1 MPELRLALLAGT
13 EGLAREVLRVSAADP
28 VDPGGGSIGGELVVL
43 RVDGYGVDGAGL
55 VRALVAGGAAAVV
68 VLPEPRDGVDRVE
81 PAPDEVPYA
90 LVEACGRA
98 GLPLFLAPS
107 GVTAVRIAEVVAH
120 RVAVERGPA
129 AGHLPGR
136 QRRLITALA
145 EGADTQDL
153 LDLLARELG
162 APCRVSTPAG
172 RVLASSTGH
181 GPARGPAAAGDA
193 VDAVET
199 VRGALAA
206 ERLPAVIDG
215 ETVFALGRGPAF
227 AGYLVCAGDRT
238 DDEALAQAADL
249 LLLGGAR
256 RAERLA
262 VERAHAWE
270 LVDLVESDTAPDA
283 VRARLGAAGIG
294 PDAAPIVC
302 CAAGDGADPA
312 TGRLVVDLIERV
324 FAADPATRWV
334 VACGKAEAVVFAS
347 AGTGAGA
354 ATRIAEALERAA
366 HWWEPLLGSERVAI
380 GIAGTSPTWAT
391 ALAEARGARDL
402 AWARPGRLTV
412 AAGPGIDA
420 YPALLAAVP
429 GPVRSAFADRV
440 LGGLRAYDAEH
451 GTDLIG
457 TLAAFL
463 AANGAWQRCAAMLGV
478 HVSALHQ
485 RMGRVR
491 DLTGRDLFSARDRV
505 DLLLALESDP
515 GC

>member
-28 VDPGGGSIGGELVVL
+28 VDPGGGLIGGELVVSHAD
-43 RVDGYGVDGAGL
+43 VYGADHGGL
-55 VRALVAGGAAAVV
+55 ARALTAAGAAAVV
-68 VLPEPRDGVDRVE
+68 VVPEARDGVDDVE

-90 LVEACGRA
+90 LVESCARA
-98 GLPLFLAPS
+98 GLPLLLAPRAAS
-107 GVTAVRIAEVVAH
+107 AVRIAEVVAH
-120 RVAVERGPA
+120 RVAAEHGPA
-129 AGHLPGR
+129 TGRLPSR

-145 EGADTQDL
+145 EGADTHDL

-162 APCRVSTPAG
+162 VACRVVTPAG
-172 RVLASSTGH
+172 RVLAGASAG
-181 GPARGPAAAGDA
+181 GPDVAWVAADP
-193 VDAVET
+193 VEIA
-199 VRGALAA
+199 RGALAA
-206 ERLPAVIDG
+206 ARLPAVIAG

-238 DDEALAQAADL
+238 EDDALAQAADL

-256 RAERLA
+256 RAERLT

-270 LVDLVESDTAPDA
+270 LVDLVESAAAAET

-312 TGRLVVDLIERV
+312 TGRLVVDLMERV
-324 FAADPATRWV
+324 LGADPAARWV
-334 VACGKAEAVVFAS
+334 VACGKAESVVFCS

-354 ATRIAEALERAA
+354 AARIAAAFERAA
-366 HWWEPLLGSERVAI
+366 HWWEPLLGTERVAI
-380 GIAGTSPTWAT
+380 GVAGTSPTWAA
-391 ALAEARGARDL
+391 ALAQARGARDL

-412 AAGPGIDA
+412 AAGPEIDA

-463 AANGAWQRCAAMLGV
+463 AANGAWQRCAQMLGV

-505 DLLLALESDP
+505 DLLLALESDHA
-515 GC
+515 G

>member
-13 EGLAREVLRVSAADP
+13 EGLAREVLRVCAADP
-28 VDPGGGSIGGELVVL
+28 VDPGGGLLGGELVVL
-43 RVDGYGVDGAGL
+43 PADGYDPGRGDLA
-55 VRALVAGGAAAVV
+55 RALAAGGAAAVV
-68 VLPEPRDGVDRVE
+68 ALPEAREGTDGTE
-81 PAPDEVPYA
+81 PAPDAVPYA
-90 LVEACGRA
+90 LVQVCARA
-98 GLPLFLAPS
+98 GLPLLLAPRAAS
-107 GVTAVRIAEVVAH
+107 AVRIAEVVAH
-120 RVAVERGPA
+120 RLALEHGPG
-129 AGHLPGR
+129 AGRLPSR

-162 APCRVSTPAG
+162 AACRVLTPAG
-172 RVLASSTGH
+172 RVLA
-181 GPARGPAAAGDA
+181 AAPAAGAEAACVAADP
-193 VDAVET
+193 VELA
-199 VRGALAA
+199 RGALAA
-206 ERLPAVIDG
+206 ARLPAVIDG
-215 ETVFALGRGPAF
+215 ETVFALGRGSTF

-238 DDEALAQAADL
+238 DDDALAQAADL

-256 RAERLA
+256 RAERLG

-270 LVDLVESDTAPDA
+270 LVDLVESDAAPDA

-312 TGRLVVDLIERV
+312 TERLVSDLIERV
-324 FAADPATRWV
+324 LAADPAARWV
-334 VACGKAEAVVFAS
+334 VACGKAETVVFGS

-354 ATRIAEALERAA
+354 AARIAAALEQAA
-366 HWWEPLLGSERVAI
+366 HWWQPLLGTERVAI
-380 GIAGTSPTWAT
+380 GIAGMSPTWAT
-391 ALAEARGARDL
+391 ALAQARGARDL

-412 AAGPGIDA
+412 AVGPEIDA

-429 GPVRSAFADRV
+429 APVRSAFADRV

-463 AANGAWQRCAAMLGV
+463 AANGAWQRCAGTLGV

-505 DLLLALESDP
+505 DLLLALETEHA
-515 GC
+515 G